1 MIGAAEA
8 GAFSERRHDGVA
20 RIEER
25 LAALPRFRLIAAP
38 TPLQPLR
45 RLSERLGGPALWV
58 KRDALTGLAFG
69 GNKVRQ
75 MEFFV
80 GEAKARCRR
89 SDRRRKLR
97 AIEPCA
103 DRQRRSSVR
112 LT

>member
-25 LAALPRFRLIAAP
+25 LAAPPRFRLIAAP

-45 RLSERLGGPALWV
+45 RLSERLGGPDLWV
-58 KRDALTGLAFG
+58 KRDDLTGLAFG

-80 GEAKARCRR
+80 GEMY
-89 SDRRRKLR
+89 
-97 AIEPCA
+97 P
-103 DRQRRSSVR
+103 
-112 LT
+112 